1 MVHINVLVFCIN
13 NVVDVIEDVN
23 SICLD
28 RYKYILVEFRLWLN
42 CANKDFFKLFLRK
55 KCLFFC
61 KNNYFGRIFFN
72 MLVHQTAILVTS
84 LMDLCF
90 QKATM
95 KRITQKII
103 FLEIYLS
110 HFTYYTKFVHIYI
123 VHLFL
128 D

>member
-1 MVHINVLVFCIN
+1 MVHINVLVFFIN

-28 RYKYILVEFRLWLN
+28 RCKYILVEFRLWLN
-42 CANKDFFKLFLRK
+42 CANKDFFFFFFF
-55 KCLFFC
+55 FFC
-61 KNNYFGRIFFN
+61 FFKKKYYFGRIFFN
-72 MLVHQTAILVTS
+72 MLVHRTTILVTS

-110 HFTYYTKFVHIYI
+110 HFICYTKFVQIYI